1 MTDAF
6 LDAILAFETVGEL
19 KENIREMVMKKTGYQ
34 KYLLILSAPIVAEL
48 LSGSTPFAAFF
59 KPPIFLT
66 YVGFY
71 GCGALLIREIVAHK
85 KMNYVNILLLGASFG
100 VLEEG
105 ILLKSWY
112 DPTWMGAAI
121 TSQALRVSGVSVLQ
135 PFANIVYHAIISIT
149 IPISLIES
157 FAGSRKPWLSRKWL
171 VLPALV
177 FAAAASVMGLTFN
190 RDYQISISH
199 YLFSILILIIF
210 LTAANIRFNAPNGKI
225 KRSTG
230 ALWLI
235 GSLFIPFQFFVFYGL
250 ALRNVSWMIILSFA
264 ILLYSI
270 YAITFW
276 RTDWKKQSRK
286 LGFASAAGFITG
298 LLPAAAAAARQDNT
312 KITNLI
318 VEIIVVLVL
327 IILYRS
333 TLLQL
338 DNSQIEK

>member
-1 MTDAF
+1 MN
-6 LDAILAFETVGEL
+6 
-19 KENIREMVMKKTGYQ
+19 KPGYQ
-34 KYLLILSAPIVAEL
+34 KYLLILTAPIAAEL

-71 GCGALLIREIVAHK
+71 GCGALLIREIAAHK
-85 KMNYVNILLLGASFG
+85 KMNYVNILLWGASFG

-121 TSQALRVSGVSVLQ
+121 TSQALRVYGISVLQ

-149 IPISLIES
+149 IPILLIES
-157 FAGSRKPWLSRKWL
+157 FTGARKPWLSRKWL

-177 FAAAASVMGLTFN
+177 FMTAASVMGLTFN
-190 RDYQISISH
+190 LDYQISISH

-210 LTAANIRFNAPNGKI
+210 IAAANIRFNVPDGKV
-225 KRSTG
+225 KRSAG
-230 ALWLI
+230 VLWSI

-250 ALRNVSWMIILSFA
+250 ALRNVSWVIILFLV

-276 RTDWKKQSRK
+276 RTDWKNQFRK

-298 LLPAAAAAARQDNT
+298 LLPAAAIAARQDNT
-312 KITNLI
+312 KIVNLI

-333 TLLQL
+333 TMLQL
-338 DNSQIEK
+338 NNSQIEKSI

>member
-1 MTDAF
+1 VLPFLRDAPPR
-6 LDAILAFETVGEL
+6 E
-19 KENIREMVMKKTGYQ
+19 KEYTIVMVMNQTRCQ
-34 KYLLILSAPIVAEL
+34 KYLLILSAPIIAEL

-71 GCGALLIREIVAHK
+71 GCGALLIREIVARK
-85 KMNYVNILLLGASFG
+85 KMNYINILLWGASFG

-149 IPISLIES
+149 IPILLIES
-157 FAGSRKPWLSRKWL
+157 FTGARKPWLSKKWL

-190 RDYQISISH
+190 RDYQISINH

-210 LTAANIRFNAPNGKI
+210 IAAANIRFSVPDGKV
-225 KRSTG
+225 KRSIG

-250 ALRNVSWMIILSFA
+250 ALRNVSWVIILFLA
-264 ILLYSI
+264 ILLYGI

-276 RTDWKKQSRK
+276 RTDWKKQARK

-312 KITNLI
+312 KTINLFVGVI
-318 VEIIVVLVL
+318 VMLVL
-327 IILYRS
+327 IILNRS
-333 TLLQL
+333 TMLQQNKL
-338 DNSQIEK
+338 